1 MVRLYCCG
9 LSLVV
14 KPQPS
19 KLMMRVRFPQP
30 AFHSSCELTL
40 KVRSAK
46 AGSELMAVHQ
56 GLRHQQHQAAAA
68 HRDGVAPHHLRL
80 RG

>member
-1 MVRLYCCG
+1 VRLYCCG

-30 AFHSSCELTL
+30 ASL
-40 KVRSAK
+40 
-46 AGSELMAVHQ
+46 
-56 GLRHQQHQAAAA
+56 
-68 HRDGVAPHHLRL
+68 
-80 RG
+80 